1 MAPNPAKRATAKTAA
16 AKQAT
21 AKRAGSKS
29 AANPAAKRVAQPAPA
44 RPTTRPPIGRLV
56 APTAPR
62 LLEASLPGGIHALV
76 VRRPAV
82 PLVEVRLAVP
92 LAADQIR

>member
-29 AANPAAKRVAQPAPA
+29 AANPAHPAAAASMDPEPGPA
-44 RPTTRPPIGRLV
+44 YIRPELTSGGN
-56 APTAPR
+56 AP
-62 LLEASLPGGIHALV
+62 
-76 VRRPAV
+76 
-82 PLVEVRLAVP
+82 
-92 LAADQIR
+92 